1 MKEKVKILMVEDDM
15 NFGSVL
21 KSYLEINEFQV
32 EWISDGRNAL
42 AMFKKQKF
50 DICLLDVMLPHVDG
64 FTIAEQF
71 VMENPDVPFIF
82 LTAKSL
88 KEDISK
94 GYKLGADDY
103 ITKPFDSDVLI
114 MKINAVLKRNQ
125 GHKPFLNIDK
135 DEYQV
140 GIFYFL
146 YSERIL
152 KNTENE
158 EKRILSPKESQL
170 LKLLCDNQE
179 SVLSREHALNT
190 IWGNDGYYT
199 TRSMDVYLTK
209 LRKYLSSDEKIQ
221 IINIHGSGYVLK
233 LKKDS

>member
-1 MKEKVKILMVEDDM
+1 MEEKIKILMVEDDM
-15 NFGSVL
+15 SFGSVL
-21 KSYLEINEFQV
+21 KSYLEINDFQV
-32 EWISDGRNAL
+32 EWISDGKNAFE
-42 AMFKKQKF
+42 MFKKQKF
-50 DICLLDVMLPHVDG
+50 DICLLDVMLPHIDG
-64 FTIAEQF
+64 FTLAEQF
-71 VMENPDVPFIF
+71 VTENPDIPFIF

-88 KEDISK
+88 KEDISR

-125 GHKPFLNIDK
+125 NHPSQMSIDK
-135 DEYQV
+135 DEYNI
-140 GIFYFL
+140 GNFHFIF
-146 YSERIL
+146 SERIL
-152 KNTENE
+152 KNTENN

-170 LKLLCDNQE
+170 FKMLCDYQE

-209 LRKYLSSDEKIQ
+209 LRKYLSADERIQ

-233 LKKDS
+233 LKKDN